1 MITGWLIVNGFLNS
15 EKFDELTTLFLR
27 AAENEKVN
35 LLVKFNHEILVD
47 TVEMRMDLPEF
58 VIFWDK
64 DVLLAQWLEQQGV
77 AVYNSS
83 QTIAICDDKRKTH
96 LALLKKHIPMPRTLF
111 APMSYE
117 GIGFTNSKFL
127 QEVREKLGFPLIVK
141 EAFGSFG
148 MQVYLANDFCELH
161 DIVRRCKTTELI
173 FQEYIQTSSGRDV
186 RLQVVG
192 GTVVGSMFRY
202 STNDF
207 RANLTAGGLMKKYQP
222 SCKEKQLAV
231 TAACA
236 VGADFAGVDLL
247 FGEEQMLVCEVNSNA
262 HFKNLQDCTGVD
274 TARKIIHYVQKNIRG
289 KGNDRLAYL

>member
-1 MITGWLIVNGFLNS
+1 MITGWLIVNGFLHS

-27 AAENEKVN
+27 AAENEKIN
-35 LLVKFNHEILVD
+35 LLVKFNNEILVD
-47 TVEMRMDLPEF
+47 TVEKRMDLPEF

-64 DVLLAQWLEQQGV
+64 DILLAQWLEQQGV

-83 QTIAICDDKRKTH
+83 QTIAICDDKRRTH
-96 LALLKKHIPMPRTLF
+96 LALLKQHIPMPRTMF

-117 GIGFTNSKFL
+117 GIGFTNSDFL
-127 QEVREKLGFPLIVK
+127 QKVQENLGFPLVVK

-148 MQVYLANDFCELH
+148 MQVYLANNFYELH
-161 DIVRRCKTTELI
+161 DIVQRCKTTELI
-173 FQEYIQTSSGRDV
+173 FQEYIQTSIGRDV

-202 STNDF
+202 SRNDF
-207 RANLTAGGLMKKYQP
+207 RANLTAGGSMKKYQP
-222 SCKEKQLAV
+222 SCEEKQLAV
-231 TAACA
+231 AAACA